1 MATNKLLSF
10 MKLIGMTFI
19 MTIITLPA
27 NAQFLRTSYFM
38 EGTHYR
44 QQLNPALT
52 PTKGFIN
59 LPVIGAVNATVGST
73 SLGYQDIID
82 IIDDGGDFY
91 TKPDFMNR
99 LKDNNTLNV
108 NFSTEILSAGWYKGK
123 NFWSFNIGLRTDIGA
138 NLTKSMFTF
147 LNQMETI
154 EDNWRNSNYDIS
166 GQQLN
171 INAYTEIGLGLSRQI
186 NSRLTVGARVKAL
199 LGIGNMELKLNRIA
213 MSANLPTDQ
222 QINEWSNDSYWSGS
236 LGEIETKAKDLKAK
250 FDNYHANLTV
260 GAELKSS
267 FKGLEL
273 KEEEGK
279 DYVTDFDFDSGNLG
293 IAGYGFGIDLGAS
306 YKILDNLT
314 VSASILDLGFI
325 SWSKSS
331 TKIASANPD
340 PINIK
345 GSTYADM
352 INITDPQNS
361 VKGALNQLQNDT
373 ENYMDL
379 VTQGDV
385 LNYDML
391 QLEVGEA
398 KESRKSRLAST
409 LVLGAE
415 YGFFNNKLAVGV
427 LSTTR
432 FVQPDALTELTLSA
446 NYRPKSW
453 FNVALSYS
461 AIQSAGKSFGLGLKL
476 GPIFLGTDYM
486 FLGKNSNSV
495 NGFIGV
501 SIPLNKR
508 KAAVKR
514 QLFYYSFSNSPIK
527 KLVSAFNNLT
537 FLILPHSS
545 ASDRT

>member
-1 MATNKLLSF
+1 MATNKLLWSS
-10 MKLIGMTFI
+10 KLIGVFFI
-19 MTIITLPA
+19 MLVCTLSA

-52 PTKGFIN
+52 PTKGYFN

-82 IIDDGGDFY
+82 IIDDGDDFY

-99 LKDNNTLNV
+99 LKDNNKLNV

-138 NLTKSMFTF
+138 NLTKNMFTF
-147 LNQMETI
+147 LNEMETV
-154 EDNWRNSNYDIS
+154 EENWRNSNYDIS

-199 LGIGNMELKLNRIA
+199 LGIGNMELKLNRVA
-213 MSANLPTDQ
+213 MSANLPSDQ
-222 QINEWSNDSYWSGS
+222 QINQWSSESYWNSMS
-236 LGEIETKAKDLKAK
+236 PSQAAQAAQELKDK
-250 FDNYHANLTV
+250 FNNYHANLTV

-273 KEEEGK
+273 QEEEGK
-279 DYVTDFDFDSGNLG
+279 DYVTDFDFDSGKLG

-314 VSASILDLGFI
+314 VSASVLDLGFI

-340 PINIK
+340 PIDIK
-345 GSTYADM
+345 GSTYANM
-352 INITDPQNS
+352 VDPNNPNT
-361 VKGALNQLQNDT
+361 VMNAVNQLQNDAQG
-373 ENYMDL
+373 YMDR
-379 VTQGDV
+379 VTNGDV
-385 LNYDML
+385 LDYGML
-391 QLEVGEA
+391 QLEVSDA
-398 KESRKSRLAST
+398 KESRKSRLASI

-432 FVQPDALTELTLSA
+432 FVQPDALTELTFSA

-476 GPIFLGTDYM
+476 GPLFVGTDYM

-495 NGFIGV
+495 NGFVGV
-501 SIPLNKR
+501 SIPLGGR
-508 KAAVKR
+508 KASKEG
-514 QLFYYSFSNSPIK
+514 
-527 KLVSAFNNLT
+527 
-537 FLILPHSS
+537 
-545 ASDRT
+545 

>member
-1 MATNKLLSF
+1 MATNKLLWSS
-10 MKLIGMTFI
+10 KLIGVFFI
-19 MTIITLPA
+19 MLVCTLSA

-52 PTKGFIN
+52 PTKGYFN

-82 IIDDGGDFY
+82 IIDDGDDFY

-99 LKDNNTLNV
+99 LKDNNKLNV

-138 NLTKSMFTF
+138 NLTKNMFTF
-147 LNQMETI
+147 LNEMETV
-154 EDNWRNSNYDIS
+154 EENWRNSNYDIS
-166 GQQLN
+166 GQRLN

-199 LGIGNMELKLNRIA
+199 LGIGNMELKLNRVA
-213 MSANLPTDQ
+213 MSANLPSDQ
-222 QINEWSNDSYWSGS
+222 QINQWSSESYWNSMTPS
-236 LGEIETKAKDLKAK
+236 QAAQAAQELKDK
-250 FDNYHANLTV
+250 FNNYHANLTV

-273 KEEEGK
+273 QEEEGK
-279 DYVTDFDFDSGNLG
+279 DYVTDFDFDSGKLG

-314 VSASILDLGFI
+314 VSASVLDLGFI

-340 PINIK
+340 PIDIK
-345 GSTYADM
+345 GSTYANM
-352 INITDPQNS
+352 VDPNNPNT
-361 VKGALNQLQNDT
+361 VMNAVNQLQNDAQG
-373 ENYMDL
+373 YMDR
-379 VTQGDV
+379 VTNGDV
-385 LNYDML
+385 LDYDML
-391 QLEVGEA
+391 QLEVSDA
-398 KESRKSRLAST
+398 KESRKSRLASI

-432 FVQPDALTELTLSA
+432 FVQPDALTELTFSA

-476 GPIFLGTDYM
+476 GPLFVGTDYM

-495 NGFIGV
+495 NGFVGV
-501 SIPLNKR
+501 SIPLGGR
-508 KAAVKR
+508 KASKEG
-514 QLFYYSFSNSPIK
+514 
-527 KLVSAFNNLT
+527 
-537 FLILPHSS
+537 
-545 ASDRT
+545 

>member
-1 MATNKLLSF
+1 MATNKLLWSS
-10 MKLIGMTFI
+10 KLIGVFFI
-19 MTIITLPA
+19 MLVCTLSA

-52 PTKGFIN
+52 PTKGYFN

-73 SLGYQDIID
+73 SLGYQAIID
-82 IIDDGGDFY
+82 IIDDGDDFY

-99 LKDNNTLNV
+99 LKDNNKLNV

-138 NLTKSMFTF
+138 NLTKNMFTF
-147 LNQMETI
+147 LNEMETV
-154 EDNWRNSNYDIS
+154 EENWRNSNYDIS

-199 LGIGNMELKLNRIA
+199 LGIGNMELKLNRVA
-213 MSANLPTDQ
+213 MSANLPSDQ
-222 QINEWSNDSYWSGS
+222 QINQWSSESYWNSMS
-236 LGEIETKAKDLKAK
+236 PSQAAQAAQELKDK
-250 FDNYHANLTV
+250 FNNYHANLTV

-273 KEEEGK
+273 QEEEGK
-279 DYVTDFDFDSGNLG
+279 DYVTDFDFDSGKLG

-314 VSASILDLGFI
+314 VSASVLDLGFI

-340 PINIK
+340 PIDIK
-345 GSTYADM
+345 GSTYANM
-352 INITDPQNS
+352 VDPNNPNT
-361 VKGALNQLQNDT
+361 VMNAVNQLQNDAQG
-373 ENYMDL
+373 YMDR
-379 VTQGDV
+379 VTNGDV
-385 LNYDML
+385 LDYDML
-391 QLEVGEA
+391 QLEVSDA

-432 FVQPDALTELTLSA
+432 FVQPDALTELTFSA

-476 GPIFLGTDYM
+476 GPLFVGTDYM

-495 NGFIGV
+495 NGFVGV
-501 SIPLNKR
+501 SIPLGGR
-508 KAAVKR
+508 KASKEG
-514 QLFYYSFSNSPIK
+514 
-527 KLVSAFNNLT
+527 
-537 FLILPHSS
+537 
-545 ASDRT
+545 

>member
-1 MATNKLLSF
+1 MATNKLLWSS
-10 MKLIGMTFI
+10 KLIGVFFI
-19 MTIITLPA
+19 MLVCTLSA

-52 PTKGFIN
+52 PTKGYFN

-82 IIDDGGDFY
+82 IIDDGDDFY

-99 LKDNNTLNV
+99 LKDNNKLNV

-138 NLTKSMFTF
+138 NLTKNMFTF
-147 LNQMETI
+147 LNEMETV
-154 EDNWRNSNYDIS
+154 EENWRNSNYDIS

-199 LGIGNMELKLNRIA
+199 LGIGNMELKLNRVA
-213 MSANLPTDQ
+213 MSANLPSDQ
-222 QINEWSNDSYWSGS
+222 QINQWSSESYWNSMTPS
-236 LGEIETKAKDLKAK
+236 QAAQAAQELKDK
-250 FDNYHANLTV
+250 FNNYHANLTV

-273 KEEEGK
+273 QEEEGK
-279 DYVTDFDFDSGNLG
+279 DYVTDFDFDSGKLG

-314 VSASILDLGFI
+314 VSASVLDLGFI

-340 PINIK
+340 PIDIK
-345 GSTYADM
+345 GSTYANM
-352 INITDPQNS
+352 VDPNNPNT
-361 VKGALNQLQNDT
+361 VMNAVNQLQNDAQG
-373 ENYMDL
+373 YMDR
-379 VTQGDV
+379 VTNGDV
-385 LNYDML
+385 LDYDML
-391 QLEVGEA
+391 QLEVSDA
-398 KESRKSRLAST
+398 KESRKSRLASI

-432 FVQPDALTELTLSA
+432 FVQPDALTELTFSA

-461 AIQSAGKSFGLGLKL
+461 AIQSS
-476 GPIFLGTDYM
+476 
-486 FLGKNSNSV
+486 
-495 NGFIGV
+495 
-501 SIPLNKR
+501 R
-508 KAAVKR
+508 
-514 QLFYYSFSNSPIK
+514 
-527 KLVSAFNNLT
+527 
-537 FLILPHSS
+537 
-545 ASDRT
+545 

>member
-1 MATNKLLSF
+1 MATNKLLWSS
-10 MKLIGMTFI
+10 KLIGVFLI
-19 MTIITLPA
+19 MLVCTLSA

-52 PTKGFIN
+52 PTKGYFN

-82 IIDDGGDFY
+82 IIDDGDDFY

-99 LKDNNTLNV
+99 LKDNNKLNV

-138 NLTKSMFTF
+138 NLTKNMFTF
-147 LNQMETI
+147 LNEMETV
-154 EDNWRNSNYDIS
+154 EENWRNSNYDIS

-199 LGIGNMELKLNRIA
+199 LGIGNMELKLNRVA
-213 MSANLPTDQ
+213 MSANLPSDQ
-222 QINEWSNDSYWSGS
+222 QINQWSSESYWNSMS
-236 LGEIETKAKDLKAK
+236 PSQAAQAAQELKDK
-250 FDNYHANLTV
+250 FNNYHANLTV

-273 KEEEGK
+273 QEEEGK
-279 DYVTDFDFDSGNLG
+279 DYVTDFDFDSGKLG

-314 VSASILDLGFI
+314 VSASVLDLGFI

-340 PINIK
+340 PIDIK
-345 GSTYADM
+345 GSTYANM
-352 INITDPQNS
+352 VDPNNPNT
-361 VKGALNQLQNDT
+361 VMNAVNQLQNDAQG
-373 ENYMDL
+373 YMDR
-379 VTQGDV
+379 VTNGDV
-385 LNYDML
+385 LDYDML
-391 QLEVGEA
+391 QLEVSDA

-432 FVQPDALTELTLSA
+432 FVQPDALTELTFSA

-476 GPIFLGTDYM
+476 GPLFVGTDYM

-495 NGFIGV
+495 NGFVGV
-501 SIPLNKR
+501 SIPLGGR
-508 KAAVKR
+508 KASKEG
-514 QLFYYSFSNSPIK
+514 
-527 KLVSAFNNLT
+527 
-537 FLILPHSS
+537 
-545 ASDRT
+545 

>member
-1 MATNKLLSF
+1 MATNKLLWSSKIIGVFF
-10 MKLIGMTFI
+10 MMLVC
-19 MTIITLPA
+19 TLSA

-52 PTKGFIN
+52 PTKGYFN

-82 IIDDGGDFY
+82 IIDDGDDFY

-99 LKDNNTLNV
+99 LKDNNKLNV

-138 NLTKSMFTF
+138 NLTKNMFTF
-147 LNQMETI
+147 LNEMETV
-154 EDNWRNSNYDIS
+154 EENWRNSNYDIS
-166 GQQLN
+166 GQRLN
-171 INAYTEIGLGLSRQI
+171 INAYTEVGLGLSRQI

-199 LGIGNMELKLNRIA
+199 LGIGNMELKLNKVA
-213 MSANLPTDQ
+213 MNANLPNDAEITK
-222 QINEWSNDSYWSGS
+222 WSSESYWSS
-236 LGEIETKAKDLKAK
+236 MTPSQAAQAAQELKDK
-250 FDNYHANLTV
+250 FNNYHANLTV

-279 DYVTDFDFDSGNLG
+279 DYVTDFDFDSGKLG

-314 VSASILDLGFI
+314 VSASVLDLGFI

-340 PINIK
+340 PIDIK
-345 GSTYADM
+345 GSTYANM
-352 INITDPQNS
+352 VNPNDPNT
-361 VKGALNQLQNDT
+361 VMNAVNQLQNDAQG
-373 ENYMDL
+373 YMDR
-379 VTQGDV
+379 VTNGDV
-385 LNYDML
+385 LDYDML
-391 QLEVGEA
+391 QLEVSDA

-476 GPIFLGTDYM
+476 GPVFVGTDYM
-486 FLGKNSNSV
+486 FLGKNSNTV
-495 NGFIGV
+495 NGFVGV
-501 SIPLNKR
+501 SIPLGGR
-508 KAAVKR
+508 KANKEG
-514 QLFYYSFSNSPIK
+514 
-527 KLVSAFNNLT
+527 
-537 FLILPHSS
+537 
-545 ASDRT
+545 

>member
-1 MATNKLLSF
+1 MATNKLLWSS
-10 MKLIGMTFI
+10 KLIGVFFI
-19 MTIITLPA
+19 MLVCTLSA

-52 PTKGFIN
+52 PTKGYFN

-82 IIDDGGDFY
+82 IIDDGDDFY

-99 LKDNNTLNV
+99 LKDNNKLNV

-138 NLTKSMFTF
+138 NLTKNMFTF
-147 LNQMETI
+147 LNEMETV
-154 EDNWRNSNYDIS
+154 EENWRNSNYDIS

-199 LGIGNMELKLNRIA
+199 LGIGNMELKLNRVA
-213 MSANLPTDQ
+213 MSANLPSDQ
-222 QINEWSNDSYWSGS
+222 QINQWSSESYWNSMTPS
-236 LGEIETKAKDLKAK
+236 QAAQAAQELKDK
-250 FDNYHANLTV
+250 FNNYHANLTV

-273 KEEEGK
+273 QEEEGK
-279 DYVTDFDFDSGNLG
+279 DYVTDFDFDSGKLG

-314 VSASILDLGFI
+314 VSASVLDLGFI

-340 PINIK
+340 PIDIK
-345 GSTYADM
+345 GSTYANM
-352 INITDPQNS
+352 VDPNNPNT
-361 VKGALNQLQNDT
+361 VMNAVNQLQNDAQG
-373 ENYMDL
+373 YMDR
-379 VTQGDV
+379 VTNGDV
-385 LNYDML
+385 LDYDML
-391 QLEVGEA
+391 QLEVSDA

-432 FVQPDALTELTLSA
+432 FGQPDALTELTFSA

-476 GPIFLGTDYM
+476 GPLFVGTDYM

-495 NGFIGV
+495 NGFVGV
-501 SIPLNKR
+501 SIPLGGR
-508 KAAVKR
+508 KASKEG
-514 QLFYYSFSNSPIK
+514 
-527 KLVSAFNNLT
+527 
-537 FLILPHSS
+537 
-545 ASDRT
+545 

>member
-1 MATNKLLSF
+1 MRTIIRIKKFKIMATNKLLWSS
-10 MKLIGMTFI
+10 KLIGVFFI
-19 MTIITLPA
+19 MLVCTFSA

-52 PTKGFIN
+52 PTKGYFN

-82 IIDDGGDFY
+82 IIDDGDDFY

-99 LKDNNTLNV
+99 LKDNNKLNV

-138 NLTKSMFTF
+138 NLTKNMFTF
-147 LNQMETI
+147 LNEMETV
-154 EDNWRNSNYDIS
+154 EENWRNSNYDIS

-199 LGIGNMELKLNRIA
+199 LGIGNMELKLNRVA
-213 MSANLPTDQ
+213 MSANLPSDQ
-222 QINEWSNDSYWSGS
+222 QINQWSSESYWNSMTPS
-236 LGEIETKAKDLKAK
+236 QAAQAAQELKDK
-250 FDNYHANLTV
+250 FNNYHANLTV

-273 KEEEGK
+273 QEEEGK
-279 DYVTDFDFDSGNLG
+279 DYVTDFDFDSGKLG

-314 VSASILDLGFI
+314 VSASVLDLGFI

-340 PINIK
+340 PIDIK
-345 GSTYADM
+345 GSTYANM
-352 INITDPQNS
+352 VDPNNPNT
-361 VKGALNQLQNDT
+361 VMNAVNQLQNDAQG
-373 ENYMDL
+373 YMDR
-379 VTQGDV
+379 VTNGDV
-385 LNYDML
+385 LDYDML
-391 QLEVGEA
+391 QLEVSDA
-398 KESRKSRLAST
+398 KESRKSRLASI

-432 FVQPDALTELTLSA
+432 FVQPDALTELTFSA

-476 GPIFLGTDYM
+476 GPLFVGTDYM

-495 NGFIGV
+495 NGFVGV
-501 SIPLNKR
+501 SIPLGGR
-508 KAAVKR
+508 KASKEG
-514 QLFYYSFSNSPIK
+514 
-527 KLVSAFNNLT
+527 
-537 FLILPHSS
+537 
-545 ASDRT
+545 

>member
-1 MATNKLLSF
+1 MATNKLLWSS
-10 MKLIGMTFI
+10 KLIGVFFI
-19 MTIITLPA
+19 MLVCTLSA

-52 PTKGFIN
+52 PTKGYFN

-82 IIDDGGDFY
+82 IIDDGDDFY

-99 LKDNNTLNV
+99 LKDNNKLNV

-138 NLTKSMFTF
+138 NLTKNMFTF
-147 LNQMETI
+147 LNEMETV
-154 EDNWRNSNYDIS
+154 EENWRNSNYDIS

-199 LGIGNMELKLNRIA
+199 LGIGNMELKLNRVA
-213 MSANLPTDQ
+213 MSANLPSDQ
-222 QINEWSNDSYWSGS
+222 QINQWSSESYWNSMTPS
-236 LGEIETKAKDLKAK
+236 QAAQAAQELKDK
-250 FDNYHANLTV
+250 FNNYHANLTV

-273 KEEEGK
+273 QEEEGK
-279 DYVTDFDFDSGNLG
+279 DYVTDFDFDSGKLG

-314 VSASILDLGFI
+314 VSASVLDLGFI

-340 PINIK
+340 PIDIK
-345 GSTYADM
+345 GSTYANM
-352 INITDPQNS
+352 VDPNNPNT
-361 VKGALNQLQNDT
+361 VMNAVNQLQNDAQG
-373 ENYMDL
+373 YMDR
-379 VTQGDV
+379 VTNGDV
-385 LNYDML
+385 LDYDML
-391 QLEVGEA
+391 QLEVGDA

-432 FVQPDALTELTLSA
+432 FVQPDAHRINILC
-446 NYRPKSW
+446 
-453 FNVALSYS
+453 
-461 AIQSAGKSFGLGLKL
+461 KL
-476 GPIFLGTDYM
+476 P
-486 FLGKNSNSV
+486 SE
-495 NGFIGV
+495 
-501 SIPLNKR
+501 
-508 KAAVKR
+508 
-514 QLFYYSFSNSPIK
+514 
-527 KLVSAFNNLT
+527 KLVQCST
-537 FLILPHSS
+537 
-545 ASDRT
+545 

>member
-1 MATNKLLSF
+1 MATNKLLWSS
-10 MKLIGMTFI
+10 KLIGVFFI
-19 MTIITLPA
+19 MLVCTLSA

-52 PTKGFIN
+52 PTKGYFN

-82 IIDDGGDFY
+82 IIDDGDDFY

-99 LKDNNTLNV
+99 LKDNNKLNV

-138 NLTKSMFTF
+138 NLTKNMFTF
-147 LNQMETI
+147 LNEMETV
-154 EDNWRNSNYDIS
+154 EENQRNSNYDIS

-199 LGIGNMELKLNRIA
+199 LGIGNMELKLNRVA
-213 MSANLPTDQ
+213 MSANLPSDQ
-222 QINEWSNDSYWSGS
+222 QINQWSSESYWNSMTPS
-236 LGEIETKAKDLKAK
+236 QAAQAAQELKDK
-250 FDNYHANLTV
+250 FNNYHANLTV

-273 KEEEGK
+273 QEEEGK
-279 DYVTDFDFDSGNLG
+279 DYVTDFDFDSGKLG

-314 VSASILDLGFI
+314 VSASVLDLGFI

-340 PINIK
+340 PIDIK
-345 GSTYADM
+345 GSTYANM
-352 INITDPQNS
+352 VDPNNPNT
-361 VKGALNQLQNDT
+361 VMNAVNQLQNDAQG
-373 ENYMDL
+373 YMDR
-379 VTQGDV
+379 VTNGDV
-385 LNYDML
+385 LDYDML
-391 QLEVGEA
+391 QLEVSDA

-432 FVQPDALTELTLSA
+432 FVQPDALTELTFSA

-476 GPIFLGTDYM
+476 GPLFVGTDYM

-495 NGFIGV
+495 NGFVGV
-501 SIPLNKR
+501 SIPLGGR
-508 KAAVKR
+508 KASKEG
-514 QLFYYSFSNSPIK
+514 
-527 KLVSAFNNLT
+527 
-537 FLILPHSS
+537 
-545 ASDRT
+545 

>member
-1 MATNKLLSF
+1 MATNKLLWSSKIIGVFF
-10 MKLIGMTFI
+10 MMLVC
-19 MTIITLPA
+19 TLSA

-52 PTKGFIN
+52 PTKGYFN

-82 IIDDGGDFY
+82 IIDDGDDFY

-99 LKDNNTLNV
+99 LKDNNKLNV

-138 NLTKSMFTF
+138 NLTKNMFTF
-147 LNQMETI
+147 LNEMETV
-154 EDNWRNSNYDIS
+154 EENWRNSNYDIS
-166 GQQLN
+166 GQRLN
-171 INAYTEIGLGLSRQI
+171 INAYTEVGLGLSRQI

-199 LGIGNMELKLNRIA
+199 LGIGNMELKLNKVA
-213 MSANLPTDQ
+213 MNANLPNDAEITK
-222 QINEWSNDSYWSGS
+222 WSSESYWSS
-236 LGEIETKAKDLKAK
+236 MTPSQAAQAAQELKDK
-250 FDNYHANLTV
+250 FNNYHANLTV

-279 DYVTDFDFDSGNLG
+279 DYVTDFDFDSGKLG

-314 VSASILDLGFI
+314 VSASVLDLGFI

-340 PINIK
+340 PIDIK
-345 GSTYADM
+345 GSTYANM
-352 INITDPQNS
+352 VDPNNPNT
-361 VKGALNQLQNDT
+361 VMNAVNQLQNDAQG
-373 ENYMDL
+373 YMDR
-379 VTQGDV
+379 VTNGDV
-385 LNYDML
+385 LDYDML
-391 QLEVGEA
+391 QLEVSDA
-398 KESRKSRLAST
+398 KESRKSRLASI

-432 FVQPDALTELTLSA
+432 FVQPDALTELTFSA

-476 GPIFLGTDYM
+476 GPLFVGTDYM

-495 NGFIGV
+495 NGFVGV
-501 SIPLNKR
+501 SIPLGGR
-508 KAAVKR
+508 KASKEG
-514 QLFYYSFSNSPIK
+514 
-527 KLVSAFNNLT
+527 
-537 FLILPHSS
+537 
-545 ASDRT
+545 

>member
-1 MATNKLLSF
+1 MATNKLLWSS
-10 MKLIGMTFI
+10 KLIGVFFI
-19 MTIITLPA
+19 MLVCTLSA

-52 PTKGFIN
+52 PTKGYFN

-82 IIDDGGDFY
+82 IIDDGDDFY

-99 LKDNNTLNV
+99 LKDNNKLNV

-138 NLTKSMFTF
+138 NLTKNMFTF
-147 LNQMETI
+147 LNEMETV
-154 EDNWRNSNYDIS
+154 EENWRNSNYDIS

-199 LGIGNMELKLNRIA
+199 LGIGNMELKLNRVA
-213 MSANLPTDQ
+213 MSANLPSDQ
-222 QINEWSNDSYWSGS
+222 QINQWSSESYWNSMTPS
-236 LGEIETKAKDLKAK
+236 QAAQAAQELKDK
-250 FDNYHANLTV
+250 FNNYHANLTV

-273 KEEEGK
+273 QEEEGK
-279 DYVTDFDFDSGNLG
+279 DYVTDFDFDSGKLG

-314 VSASILDLGFI
+314 VSASVLDLGFI

-340 PINIK
+340 PIDIK
-345 GSTYADM
+345 GSTYANM
-352 INITDPQNS
+352 VDPNNPNT
-361 VKGALNQLQNDT
+361 VMNAVNQLQNDAQG
-373 ENYMDL
+373 YMDR
-379 VTQGDV
+379 VTNGDV
-385 LNYDML
+385 LDYDML
-391 QLEVGEA
+391 QLEVGDA

-432 FVQPDALTELTLSA
+432 FVQPDALTELTFSA

-461 AIQSAGKSFGLGLKL
+461 AIQSAGKSFGLGPKL
-476 GPIFLGTDYM
+476 GPLFVGTDYM

-495 NGFIGV
+495 NGFVGV
-501 SIPLNKR
+501 SIPLGGR
-508 KAAVKR
+508 KASKEG
-514 QLFYYSFSNSPIK
+514 
-527 KLVSAFNNLT
+527 
-537 FLILPHSS
+537 
-545 ASDRT
+545 

>member
-1 MATNKLLSF
+1 MATNKLLWSSKIIGVFF
-10 MKLIGMTFI
+10 MMLVC
-19 MTIITLPA
+19 TLSA

-52 PTKGFIN
+52 PTKGYFN

-82 IIDDGGDFY
+82 IIDDGDDFY

-99 LKDNNTLNV
+99 LKDNNKLNV

-138 NLTKSMFTF
+138 NLTKNMFTF
-147 LNQMETI
+147 LNEMETV
-154 EDNWRNSNYDIS
+154 EENWRNSNYDIS
-166 GQQLN
+166 GQRLN
-171 INAYTEIGLGLSRQI
+171 INAYTEVGLGLSRQI

-199 LGIGNMELKLNRIA
+199 LGIGNMELKLNKVA
-213 MSANLPTDQ
+213 MNANLPNDAEITK
-222 QINEWSNDSYWSGS
+222 WSSESYWSS
-236 LGEIETKAKDLKAK
+236 MTPSQAAQAAQELKDK
-250 FDNYHANLTV
+250 FNNYHANLTV

-279 DYVTDFDFDSGNLG
+279 DYVTDFDFDSGKLG

-314 VSASILDLGFI
+314 VSASVLDLGFI

-340 PINIK
+340 PIDIK
-345 GSTYADM
+345 GSTYANM
-352 INITDPQNS
+352 VNPNDPNT
-361 VKGALNQLQNDT
+361 VMNAVNQLQNDAQG
-373 ENYMDL
+373 YMDR
-379 VTQGDV
+379 VTNGDV
-385 LNYDML
+385 LDYDML
-391 QLEVGEA
+391 QLEVGDA

-432 FVQPDALTELTLSA
+432 FVQPDALTELTFSA

-476 GPIFLGTDYM
+476 GPVFVGTDYM

-495 NGFIGV
+495 NGFVGV
-501 SIPLNKR
+501 SIPLGGR
-508 KAAVKR
+508 KANKEG
-514 QLFYYSFSNSPIK
+514 
-527 KLVSAFNNLT
+527 
-537 FLILPHSS
+537 
-545 ASDRT
+545 

>member
-1 MATNKLLSF
+1 MATNKLLWSS
-10 MKLIGMTFI
+10 KLIGVFFI
-19 MTIITLPA
+19 MLVCTLSA

-52 PTKGFIN
+52 PTKGYFN

-82 IIDDGGDFY
+82 IIDDGDDFY

-99 LKDNNTLNV
+99 LKDNNKLNV

-138 NLTKSMFTF
+138 NLTKNMFTF
-147 LNQMETI
+147 LNEMETV
-154 EDNWRNSNYDIS
+154 EENWRNSNYDIS

-199 LGIGNMELKLNRIA
+199 LGIGNMELKLNRVA
-213 MSANLPTDQ
+213 MSANLPSDQ
-222 QINEWSNDSYWSGS
+222 QINQWSSESYWNSMTPS
-236 LGEIETKAKDLKAK
+236 QAAQAAQELKDK
-250 FDNYHANLTV
+250 FNNYHANLTV

-273 KEEEGK
+273 QEEEGK
-279 DYVTDFDFDSGNLG
+279 DYVTDFDFDSGKLG

-314 VSASILDLGFI
+314 VSASVLDLGFI

-340 PINIK
+340 PIDIK
-345 GSTYADM
+345 GSTYANM
-352 INITDPQNS
+352 VDPNNPNT
-361 VKGALNQLQNDT
+361 VMNAVNQLQNDAQG
-373 ENYMDL
+373 YMDR
-379 VTQGDV
+379 VTNGDV
-385 LNYDML
+385 LDYDML
-391 QLEVGEA
+391 QLEVSDA

-432 FVQPDALTELTLSA
+432 FVQPDALTELTFSA

-476 GPIFLGTDYM
+476 GPLFVGTDY
-486 FLGKNSNSV
+486 
-495 NGFIGV
+495 
-501 SIPLNKR
+501 
-508 KAAVKR
+508 
-514 QLFYYSFSNSPIK
+514 
-527 KLVSAFNNLT
+527 T
-537 FLILPHSS
+537 
-545 ASDRT
+545 

>member
-1 MATNKLLSF
+1 MATNKLLWSSKIIGVFF
-10 MKLIGMTFI
+10 MMLVC
-19 MTIITLPA
+19 TLSA

-52 PTKGFIN
+52 PTKGYFN

-82 IIDDGGDFY
+82 IIDDGDDFY

-99 LKDNNTLNV
+99 LKDNNKLNV

-138 NLTKSMFTF
+138 NLTKNMFTF
-147 LNQMETI
+147 LNEMETV
-154 EDNWRNSNYDIS
+154 EENWRNSNYDIS

-199 LGIGNMELKLNRIA
+199 LGIGNMELKLNRVA
-213 MSANLPTDQ
+213 MSANLPSDQ
-222 QINEWSNDSYWSGS
+222 QINQWSSESYWNSMS
-236 LGEIETKAKDLKAK
+236 PSQAAQAAQELKDK
-250 FDNYHANLTV
+250 FNNYHANLTV

-273 KEEEGK
+273 QEEEGK
-279 DYVTDFDFDSGNLG
+279 DYVTDFDFDSGKLG

-314 VSASILDLGFI
+314 VSASVLDLGFI

-340 PINIK
+340 PIDIK
-345 GSTYADM
+345 GSTYANM
-352 INITDPQNS
+352 VNPNDPNT
-361 VKGALNQLQNDT
+361 VMNAVNQLQNDAQG
-373 ENYMDL
+373 YMDR
-379 VTQGDV
+379 VTNGDV
-385 LNYDML
+385 LDYDML
-391 QLEVGEA
+391 QLEVGDA

-432 FVQPDALTELTLSA
+432 FVQPDALTELTFSA

-476 GPIFLGTDYM
+476 GPVFVGTDYM

-495 NGFIGV
+495 NGFVGV
-501 SIPLNKR
+501 SIPLGGR
-508 KAAVKR
+508 KANKEG
-514 QLFYYSFSNSPIK
+514 
-527 KLVSAFNNLT
+527 
-537 FLILPHSS
+537 
-545 ASDRT
+545 

>member
-1 MATNKLLSF
+1 MATNKLLWSS
-10 MKLIGMTFI
+10 KLIGVFFI
-19 MTIITLPA
+19 MLVCTLSA

-52 PTKGFIN
+52 PTKGYFN

-82 IIDDGGDFY
+82 IIDDGDDFY

-99 LKDNNTLNV
+99 LKDNNKLNV

-138 NLTKSMFTF
+138 NLTKNMFTF
-147 LNQMETI
+147 LNEMETV
-154 EDNWRNSNYDIS
+154 EENWRNSNYDIS

-199 LGIGNMELKLNRIA
+199 LGIGNMELKLNRVA
-213 MSANLPTDQ
+213 MSANLPSDQ
-222 QINEWSNDSYWSGS
+222 QIYQWSSESYWNSMTPS
-236 LGEIETKAKDLKAK
+236 QAAQAAQELKDK
-250 FDNYHANLTV
+250 FNNYHANLTV

-273 KEEEGK
+273 QEEEGK
-279 DYVTDFDFDSGNLG
+279 DYVTDFDFDSGKLG

-314 VSASILDLGFI
+314 VSASVLDLGFI

-340 PINIK
+340 PIDIK
-345 GSTYADM
+345 GSTYANM
-352 INITDPQNS
+352 VDPNNPNT
-361 VKGALNQLQNDT
+361 VMNAVNQLQNDAQG
-373 ENYMDL
+373 YMDR
-379 VTQGDV
+379 VTNGDV
-385 LNYDML
+385 LDYDML
-391 QLEVGEA
+391 QLEVSDA

-432 FVQPDALTELTLSA
+432 FVQPDALTELTFSA

-476 GPIFLGTDYM
+476 GPLFVGTDYM

-495 NGFIGV
+495 NGFVGV
-501 SIPLNKR
+501 SIPLGGR
-508 KAAVKR
+508 KASKEG
-514 QLFYYSFSNSPIK
+514 
-527 KLVSAFNNLT
+527 
-537 FLILPHSS
+537 
-545 ASDRT
+545 

>member
-1 MATNKLLSF
+1 MATNKLLWSS
-10 MKLIGMTFI
+10 KLIGVFFI
-19 MTIITLPA
+19 MLVCTLSA

-52 PTKGFIN
+52 PTKGYFN

-82 IIDDGGDFY
+82 IIDDGDDFY

-99 LKDNNTLNV
+99 LKDNNKLNV

-138 NLTKSMFTF
+138 NLTKNMFTF
-147 LNQMETI
+147 LNEMETV
-154 EDNWRNSNYDIS
+154 EENWRNSNYDIS

-199 LGIGNMELKLNRIA
+199 LGIGNMELKLNRVA
-213 MSANLPTDQ
+213 MSANLPSDQ
-222 QINEWSNDSYWSGS
+222 QINQWSSESYWNSMTPS
-236 LGEIETKAKDLKAK
+236 QAAQAAQELKDK
-250 FDNYHANLTV
+250 FNNYHANLTV

-273 KEEEGK
+273 QEEEGK
-279 DYVTDFDFDSGNLG
+279 DYVTDFDFDSGKLG

-314 VSASILDLGFI
+314 VSASVLDLGFI

-340 PINIK
+340 PIDIK
-345 GSTYADM
+345 GSTYANMVDPNNPNTV
-352 INITDPQNS
+352 INA
-361 VKGALNQLQNDT
+361 VNQLQNDAQG
-373 ENYMDL
+373 YMDR
-379 VTQGDV
+379 VTNGDV
-385 LNYDML
+385 LDYDML
-391 QLEVGEA
+391 QLEVSDA

-432 FVQPDALTELTLSA
+432 FVQPDALTELTFSA

-476 GPIFLGTDYM
+476 GPLFVGTDYM

-495 NGFIGV
+495 NGFVGV
-501 SIPLNKR
+501 SIPLGGR
-508 KAAVKR
+508 KASKEG
-514 QLFYYSFSNSPIK
+514 
-527 KLVSAFNNLT
+527 
-537 FLILPHSS
+537 
-545 ASDRT
+545 

>member
-1 MATNKLLSF
+1 MATNKLLWSS
-10 MKLIGMTFI
+10 KLIGVFFI
-19 MTIITLPA
+19 MLVCTLSA

-52 PTKGFIN
+52 PTKGYFN

-82 IIDDGGDFY
+82 IIDDGDDFY

-99 LKDNNTLNV
+99 LKDNNKLNV

-138 NLTKSMFTF
+138 NLTKNMFTF
-147 LNQMETI
+147 LNEMETV
-154 EDNWRNSNYDIS
+154 EENWRNSNYDIS

-199 LGIGNMELKLNRIA
+199 LGIGNMELKLNRVA
-213 MSANLPTDQ
+213 MSANLPSDQ
-222 QINEWSNDSYWSGS
+222 QINQWSSESYWNSMTPS
-236 LGEIETKAKDLKAK
+236 QAAQAAQELKDK
-250 FDNYHANLTV
+250 FNNYHANLTV

-273 KEEEGK
+273 QEEEVK
-279 DYVTDFDFDSGNLG
+279 IVTDFDFDSGKLG

-314 VSASILDLGFI
+314 VSASVLDLGFI

-340 PINIK
+340 PIDIK
-345 GSTYADM
+345 GSTYANM
-352 INITDPQNS
+352 VDPNNPNT
-361 VKGALNQLQNDT
+361 VMNAVNQLQNDAQG
-373 ENYMDL
+373 YMDR
-379 VTQGDV
+379 VTNGDV
-385 LNYDML
+385 LDYDML
-391 QLEVGEA
+391 QLEVSDA
-398 KESRKSRLAST
+398 KESRKSRLASI

-432 FVQPDALTELTLSA
+432 FVQPDALTELTFSA

-476 GPIFLGTDYM
+476 GPLFVGTDYM

-495 NGFIGV
+495 NGFVGV
-501 SIPLNKR
+501 SIPLGGR
-508 KAAVKR
+508 KASKEG
-514 QLFYYSFSNSPIK
+514 
-527 KLVSAFNNLT
+527 
-537 FLILPHSS
+537 
-545 ASDRT
+545 

>member
-1 MATNKLLSF
+1 MATNKLLWSS
-10 MKLIGMTFI
+10 KLIGVFFI
-19 MTIITLPA
+19 MLVCTLSA

-52 PTKGFIN
+52 PTKGYFN

-82 IIDDGGDFY
+82 IIDDGDDFY
-91 TKPDFMNR
+91 TIPDFMNR
-99 LKDNNTLNV
+99 LKDNNKLNV

-138 NLTKSMFTF
+138 NLTKNMFTF
-147 LNQMETI
+147 LNEMETV
-154 EDNWRNSNYDIS
+154 EENWRNSNYDIS

-199 LGIGNMELKLNRIA
+199 LGIGNMELKLNRVA
-213 MSANLPTDQ
+213 MSANLPSDQ
-222 QINEWSNDSYWSGS
+222 QINQWSSESYWNSMTPS
-236 LGEIETKAKDLKAK
+236 QAAQAAQELKDK
-250 FDNYHANLTV
+250 FNNYHANLTV

-273 KEEEGK
+273 QEEEGK
-279 DYVTDFDFDSGNLG
+279 DYVTDFDFDSGKLG

-314 VSASILDLGFI
+314 VSASVLDLGFI

-340 PINIK
+340 PIDIK
-345 GSTYADM
+345 GSTYANM
-352 INITDPQNS
+352 VDPNNPNT
-361 VKGALNQLQNDT
+361 VMNAVNQLQNDAQG
-373 ENYMDL
+373 YMDR
-379 VTQGDV
+379 VTNGDV
-385 LNYDML
+385 LDYDML
-391 QLEVGEA
+391 QLEVSDA

-432 FVQPDALTELTLSA
+432 FVQPDALTELTFSA

-476 GPIFLGTDYM
+476 GPLFVGTDYM

-495 NGFIGV
+495 NGFVGV
-501 SIPLNKR
+501 SIPLGGR
-508 KAAVKR
+508 KASKEG
-514 QLFYYSFSNSPIK
+514 
-527 KLVSAFNNLT
+527 
-537 FLILPHSS
+537 
-545 ASDRT
+545 

>member
-1 MATNKLLSF
+1 MATNKLLWSS
-10 MKLIGMTFI
+10 KLIGVFFI
-19 MTIITLPA
+19 MLVCTLSA

-52 PTKGFIN
+52 PTKGYFN

-82 IIDDGGDFY
+82 IIDDGDDFY

-99 LKDNNTLNV
+99 LKDNNKLNV

-138 NLTKSMFTF
+138 NLTKNMFTF
-147 LNQMETI
+147 LNEMETV
-154 EDNWRNSNYDIS
+154 EENWRNSNYDIS

-199 LGIGNMELKLNRIA
+199 LGIGNMELKLNRVA
-213 MSANLPTDQ
+213 MSANLPSDQ
-222 QINEWSNDSYWSGS
+222 QINQWSSESYWNSMTPS
-236 LGEIETKAKDLKAK
+236 QAAQAAQELKDK
-250 FDNYHANLTV
+250 FNNYHANLTV

-273 KEEEGK
+273 QEEEGK
-279 DYVTDFDFDSGNLG
+279 DYVTDFDFDSGKLG

-314 VSASILDLGFI
+314 VSASVLDLGFI

-340 PINIK
+340 PIDIK
-345 GSTYADM
+345 GSTYANM
-352 INITDPQNS
+352 VDPNNPNT
-361 VKGALNQLQNDT
+361 VMNAVNQLQNDAQG
-373 ENYMDL
+373 YMDR
-379 VTQGDV
+379 VTNGDV
-385 LNYDML
+385 LDYDML
-391 QLEVGEA
+391 QLEVSDA

-432 FVQPDALTELTLSA
+432 FVQPDALTELTFSA

-476 GPIFLGTDYM
+476 GPLFVGTDYM
-486 FLGKNSNSV
+486 FLGKNTNSV
-495 NGFIGV
+495 SGFVGISV
-501 SIPLNKR
+501 PLGGKKSNKEG
-508 KAAVKR
+508 
-514 QLFYYSFSNSPIK
+514 
-527 KLVSAFNNLT
+527 
-537 FLILPHSS
+537 
-545 ASDRT
+545 

>member
-1 MATNKLLSF
+1 MATNKLLWSS
-10 MKLIGMTFI
+10 KLIGVFFI
-19 MTIITLPA
+19 MLVCTLSA

-52 PTKGFIN
+52 PTKGYFN

-82 IIDDGGDFY
+82 IIDDGDDFY

-99 LKDNNTLNV
+99 LKDNNKLNV

-138 NLTKSMFTF
+138 NLTKNMFTF
-147 LNQMETI
+147 LNEMETV
-154 EDNWRNSNYDIS
+154 EENWRNSNYDIS

-199 LGIGNMELKLNRIA
+199 LGIGNMELKLNRVA
-213 MSANLPTDQ
+213 MSANLPSDQ
-222 QINEWSNDSYWSGS
+222 QINQWSSESYWNSMTPS
-236 LGEIETKAKDLKAK
+236 QAAQAAQELKDK
-250 FDNYHANLTV
+250 FNNYHANLTV

-273 KEEEGK
+273 QEEEGK
-279 DYVTDFDFDSGNLG
+279 DYVTDFDFDSGKLG

-314 VSASILDLGFI
+314 VSASVLDLGFI

-340 PINIK
+340 PIDIK
-345 GSTYADM
+345 GSTYANM
-352 INITDPQNS
+352 VDPNNPNT
-361 VKGALNQLQNDT
+361 VMNAVNQLQNDAQG
-373 ENYMDL
+373 YMDR
-379 VTQGDV
+379 VTNGDV
-385 LNYDML
+385 LDYDML
-391 QLEVGEA
+391 QLEVSDA

-476 GPIFLGTDYM
+476 GPVFVGTDYM
-486 FLGKNSNSV
+486 FLGKNSNTV
-495 NGFIGV
+495 NGFVGV
-501 SIPLNKR
+501 SIPLGGR
-508 KAAVKR
+508 KANKEG
-514 QLFYYSFSNSPIK
+514 
-527 KLVSAFNNLT
+527 
-537 FLILPHSS
+537 
-545 ASDRT
+545 

>member
-1 MATNKLLSF
+1 M
-10 MKLIGMTFI
+10 
-19 MTIITLPA
+19 
-27 NAQFLRTSYFM
+27 
-38 EGTHYR
+38 
-44 QQLNPALT
+44 
-52 PTKGFIN
+52 
-59 LPVIGAVNATVGST
+59 IGAVNATVGST

-82 IIDDGGDFY
+82 IIDDGDDFY

-99 LKDNNTLNV
+99 LKDNNKLNV

-138 NLTKSMFTF
+138 NLTKNMFTF
-147 LNQMETI
+147 LNEMETV
-154 EDNWRNSNYDIS
+154 EENWRNSNYDIS

-199 LGIGNMELKLNRIA
+199 LGIGNMELKLNRVA
-213 MSANLPTDQ
+213 MSANLPSDQ
-222 QINEWSNDSYWSGS
+222 QINQWSSESYWNSMTPS
-236 LGEIETKAKDLKAK
+236 QAAQAAQELKDK
-250 FDNYHANLTV
+250 FNNYHANLTV

-273 KEEEGK
+273 QEEEGK
-279 DYVTDFDFDSGNLG
+279 DYVTDFDFDSGKLG

-314 VSASILDLGFI
+314 VSASVLDLGFI

-340 PINIK
+340 PIDIK
-345 GSTYADM
+345 GSTYANM
-352 INITDPQNS
+352 VDPNNPNT
-361 VKGALNQLQNDT
+361 VMNAVNQLQNDAQG
-373 ENYMDL
+373 YMDR
-379 VTQGDV
+379 VTNGDV
-385 LNYDML
+385 LDYDML
-391 QLEVGEA
+391 QLEVSDA

-432 FVQPDALTELTLSA
+432 FVQPDALTELTFSA

-476 GPIFLGTDYM
+476 GPLFVGTDYM

-495 NGFIGV
+495 NGFVGV
-501 SIPLNKR
+501 SIPLGGR
-508 KAAVKR
+508 KASKEG
-514 QLFYYSFSNSPIK
+514 
-527 KLVSAFNNLT
+527 
-537 FLILPHSS
+537 
-545 ASDRT
+545 

>member
-1 MATNKLLSF
+1 MFAENQKKFKIMATNKLLWSS
-10 MKLIGMTFI
+10 KLIGVFFI
-19 MTIITLPA
+19 MLVCTLSA

-52 PTKGFIN
+52 PTKGYFN

-82 IIDDGGDFY
+82 IIDDGDDFY

-99 LKDNNTLNV
+99 LKDNNKLNV

-138 NLTKSMFTF
+138 NLTKNMFTF
-147 LNQMETI
+147 LNEMETV
-154 EDNWRNSNYDIS
+154 EENWRNSNYDIS

-199 LGIGNMELKLNRIA
+199 LGIGNMELKLNRVA
-213 MSANLPTDQ
+213 MSANLPSDQ
-222 QINEWSNDSYWSGS
+222 QINQWSSESYWNSMTPS
-236 LGEIETKAKDLKAK
+236 QAAQAAQELKDK
-250 FDNYHANLTV
+250 FNNYHANLTV

-273 KEEEGK
+273 QEEEGK
-279 DYVTDFDFDSGNLG
+279 DYVTDFDFDSGKLG

-314 VSASILDLGFI
+314 VSASVLDLGFI

-340 PINIK
+340 PIDIK
-345 GSTYADM
+345 GSTYANM
-352 INITDPQNS
+352 VDPNNPNT
-361 VKGALNQLQNDT
+361 VMNAVNQLQNDAQG
-373 ENYMDL
+373 YMDR
-379 VTQGDV
+379 VTNGDV
-385 LNYDML
+385 LDYDML
-391 QLEVGEA
+391 QLEVSDA

-432 FVQPDALTELTLSA
+432 FVQPDALTELTFSA

-476 GPIFLGTDYM
+476 GPLFVGTDYM

-495 NGFIGV
+495 NGFVGV
-501 SIPLNKR
+501 SIPLGGR
-508 KAAVKR
+508 KASKEG
-514 QLFYYSFSNSPIK
+514 
-527 KLVSAFNNLT
+527 
-537 FLILPHSS
+537 
-545 ASDRT
+545 

>member
-1 MATNKLLSF
+1 MATNKLLWSSKIIGVFF
-10 MKLIGMTFI
+10 MMLVC
-19 MTIITLPA
+19 TLSA

-52 PTKGFIN
+52 PTKGYFN

-82 IIDDGGDFY
+82 IIDDGDDFY

-99 LKDNNTLNV
+99 LKDNNKLNV

-138 NLTKSMFTF
+138 NLTKNMFNF

-171 INAYTEIGLGLSRQI
+171 VNAYTEIGLGLSRQI

-222 QINEWSNDSYWSGS
+222 QINEWSSDSYWSGTPA
-236 LGEIETKAKDLKAK
+236 EIAAKAQELKAK
-250 FDNYHANLTV
+250 FDNYHANLNV

-279 DYVTDFDFDSGNLG
+279 DYVTDFDFDSGKLG

-340 PINIK
+340 PIDLK
-345 GSTYADM
+345 GSTYAGM
-352 INITDPQNS
+352 IDPANPQSS
-361 VKGALNQLQNDT
+361 VTGALNQLQSDA

-391 QLEVGEA
+391 QLEVGDA

-432 FVQPDALTELTLSA
+432 FVQPDALTELTFSA

-476 GPIFLGTDYM
+476 GPLFVGTDYM
-486 FLGKNSNSV
+486 FLGKNTNSV
-495 NGFIGV
+495 SGFVGISV
-501 SIPLNKR
+501 PLGGKKSNKEG
-508 KAAVKR
+508 
-514 QLFYYSFSNSPIK
+514 
-527 KLVSAFNNLT
+527 
-537 FLILPHSS
+537 
-545 ASDRT
+545 

>member
-1 MATNKLLSF
+1 MATNKLLWSS
-10 MKLIGMTFI
+10 KLIGVFFI
-19 MTIITLPA
+19 MLVCTLSA

-52 PTKGFIN
+52 PTKGYFN

-82 IIDDGGDFY
+82 IIDDGDDFY

-99 LKDNNTLNV
+99 LKDNNKLNV

-138 NLTKSMFTF
+138 NLTKNMFTF
-147 LNQMETI
+147 LNEMETV
-154 EDNWRNSNYDIS
+154 EENWRNSNYDIS

-199 LGIGNMELKLNRIA
+199 LGIGNMELKLNRVA
-213 MSANLPTDQ
+213 MSANLPSDQ
-222 QINEWSNDSYWSGS
+222 QINQWSSESYWNSMTPS
-236 LGEIETKAKDLKAK
+236 QAAQAAQELKDK
-250 FDNYHANLTV
+250 FNNYHANLTV

-273 KEEEGK
+273 QEEEGK
-279 DYVTDFDFDSGNLG
+279 DYVTDFDFDSGKLG

-314 VSASILDLGFI
+314 VSASVLDLGFI

-340 PINIK
+340 PIDIK
-345 GSTYADM
+345 GSTYANM
-352 INITDPQNS
+352 VDPNNPNT
-361 VKGALNQLQNDT
+361 VMNAVNQLQNDAQG
-373 ENYMDL
+373 YMDR
-379 VTQGDV
+379 VTNGDV
-385 LNYDML
+385 LDYVML
-391 QLEVGEA
+391 QLEVSDA
-398 KESRKSRLAST
+398 KESRKSRLASI

-432 FVQPDALTELTLSA
+432 FVQPDALTELTFSA

-476 GPIFLGTDYM
+476 GPLFVGTDYM

-495 NGFIGV
+495 NGFVGV
-501 SIPLNKR
+501 SIPLGGR
-508 KAAVKR
+508 KASKEG
-514 QLFYYSFSNSPIK
+514 
-527 KLVSAFNNLT
+527 
-537 FLILPHSS
+537 
-545 ASDRT
+545 

>member
-1 MATNKLLSF
+1 MATNKLLSSV
-10 MKLIGMTFI
+10 KLLGVSFI
-19 MTIITLPA
+19 MLMGVIPA

-52 PTKGFIN
+52 PTKGYFN

-82 IIDDGGDFY
+82 IIDDGDDFY

-147 LNQMETI
+147 LNEMETI
-154 EDNWRNSNYDIS
+154 EENWRNSSYDIS

-171 INAYTEIGLGLSRQI
+171 INAYAEVGLGLSRQI
-186 NSRLTVGARVKAL
+186 NKRLTVGGRVKVL
-199 LGIGNMELKLNRIA
+199 LGVGNMELKLNNIA
-213 MSANLPTDQ
+213 MSANLPTDAE
-222 QINEWSNDSYWSGS
+222 IADWSNSDYWAG
-236 LGEIETKAKDLKAK
+236 LGDGAAAKIEELKTKFND
-250 FDNYHANLTV
+250 YHANLAV

-267 FKGLEL
+267 FKGLDL

-279 DYVTDFDFDSGNLG
+279 DYVTDFDFNGDDLG

-340 PINIK
+340 PINIEGK
-345 GSTYADM
+345 SYAGM
-352 INITDPQNS
+352 INSGDPAS
-361 VKGALNQLQNDT
+361 VVNALNQFQSDT
-373 ENYMDL
+373 EGYMDR
-379 VTQGDV
+379 VTNGDV
-385 LNYDML
+385 LDYDML
-391 QLEVGEA
+391 QLKVGDA

-432 FVQPDALTELTLSA
+432 FVQPDALTELTFSA

-476 GPIFLGTDYM
+476 GPLFLGTDYM

-495 NGFIGV
+495 NGFVGV
-501 SIPLNKR
+501 SIPLGGR
-508 KAAVKR
+508 KANK
-514 QLFYYSFSNSPIK
+514 QG
-527 KLVSAFNNLT
+527 
-537 FLILPHSS
+537 
-545 ASDRT
+545 

>member
-1 MATNKLLSF
+1 MRTIIRIKKFKIMATNKLLWSS
-10 MKLIGMTFI
+10 KLIGVFFI
-19 MTIITLPA
+19 MLVCTLSA

-52 PTKGFIN
+52 PTKGYFN

-82 IIDDGGDFY
+82 IIDDGDDFY

-99 LKDNNTLNV
+99 LKDNNKLNV

-138 NLTKSMFTF
+138 NLTKNMFTF
-147 LNQMETI
+147 LNEMETV
-154 EDNWRNSNYDIS
+154 EENWRNSNYDIS

-186 NSRLTVGARVKAL
+186 NSRLTIGARVKAL
-199 LGIGNMELKLNRIA
+199 LGIGNMELKLNRVA
-213 MSANLPTDQ
+213 MSANLPSDQ
-222 QINEWSNDSYWSGS
+222 QINQWSSESYWNSMS
-236 LGEIETKAKDLKAK
+236 PSQAAQAAQELKDK
-250 FDNYHANLTV
+250 FNNYHANLTV

-273 KEEEGK
+273 QEEEGK
-279 DYVTDFDFDSGNLG
+279 DYVTDFDFDSGKLG

-314 VSASILDLGFI
+314 VSASVLDLGFI

-340 PINIK
+340 PIDIK
-345 GSTYADM
+345 GSTYANM
-352 INITDPQNS
+352 VDPNNPNT
-361 VKGALNQLQNDT
+361 VMNAVNQLQNDAQG
-373 ENYMDL
+373 YMDR
-379 VTQGDV
+379 VTNGDV
-385 LNYDML
+385 LDYDML
-391 QLEVGEA
+391 QLEVSDA

-432 FVQPDALTELTLSA
+432 FVQPDALTELTFSA

-476 GPIFLGTDYM
+476 GPLFVGTDYM

-495 NGFIGV
+495 NGFVGV
-501 SIPLNKR
+501 SIPLGGR
-508 KAAVKR
+508 KASKEG
-514 QLFYYSFSNSPIK
+514 
-527 KLVSAFNNLT
+527 
-537 FLILPHSS
+537 
-545 ASDRT
+545 

>member
-1 MATNKLLSF
+1 MATNKLLWSS
-10 MKLIGMTFI
+10 KLIGVFFI
-19 MTIITLPA
+19 MLVCTLSA

-52 PTKGFIN
+52 PTKGYFN

-82 IIDDGGDFY
+82 IIDDGDDFY

-99 LKDNNTLNV
+99 LKDNNKLNV
-108 NFSTEILSAGWYKGK
+108 NFSTEILSAVWYKGK
-123 NFWSFNIGLRTDIGA
+123 NFGSFNIGLRTDIGA
-138 NLTKSMFTF
+138 NLTKNMFTF
-147 LNQMETI
+147 LNEMETV
-154 EDNWRNSNYDIS
+154 EENWRNSNYDIS

-199 LGIGNMELKLNRIA
+199 LGIGNMELKLNRVA
-213 MSANLPTDQ
+213 MSANLPSDQ
-222 QINEWSNDSYWSGS
+222 QINQWSSESYWNSMTPS
-236 LGEIETKAKDLKAK
+236 QAAQAAQELKDK
-250 FDNYHANLTV
+250 FNNYHANLTV

-273 KEEEGK
+273 QEEEGK
-279 DYVTDFDFDSGNLG
+279 DYVTDFDFDSGKLG

-314 VSASILDLGFI
+314 VSASVLDLGFI

-340 PINIK
+340 PIDIK
-345 GSTYADM
+345 GSTYANM
-352 INITDPQNS
+352 VDPNNPNT
-361 VKGALNQLQNDT
+361 VMNAVNQLQNDAQG
-373 ENYMDL
+373 YMDR
-379 VTQGDV
+379 VTNGDV
-385 LNYDML
+385 LDYDML
-391 QLEVGEA
+391 QLEVSDA

-432 FVQPDALTELTLSA
+432 FVQPDALTELTFSA

-476 GPIFLGTDYM
+476 GPLFVGTDYM

-495 NGFIGV
+495 NGFVGV
-501 SIPLNKR
+501 SIPLGGR
-508 KAAVKR
+508 KASKEG
-514 QLFYYSFSNSPIK
+514 
-527 KLVSAFNNLT
+527 
-537 FLILPHSS
+537 
-545 ASDRT
+545 

>member
-1 MATNKLLSF
+1 MATNKLLWSS
-10 MKLIGMTFI
+10 KLIGVFFI
-19 MTIITLPA
+19 MLVCTLSA

-52 PTKGFIN
+52 PTKGYFN

-82 IIDDGGDFY
+82 IIDDGDDFY

-99 LKDNNTLNV
+99 LKDNNKLNV

-138 NLTKSMFTF
+138 NLTKNMFTF
-147 LNQMETI
+147 LNEMETV
-154 EDNWRNSNYDIS
+154 EENWRNSNYDIS

-199 LGIGNMELKLNRIA
+199 LGIGNMELKLNRVA
-213 MSANLPTDQ
+213 MSANLPSDQ
-222 QINEWSNDSYWSGS
+222 QINQWSSESYWNSMTPS
-236 LGEIETKAKDLKAK
+236 QAAQAAQELKDK
-250 FDNYHANLTV
+250 FNNYHANLTV

-273 KEEEGK
+273 QEEEGK
-279 DYVTDFDFDSGNLG
+279 DYVTDFDFDSGKLG

-314 VSASILDLGFI
+314 VSASVLDLGFI

-340 PINIK
+340 PIDIK
-345 GSTYADM
+345 GSTYANM
-352 INITDPQNS
+352 VDPNNPNT
-361 VKGALNQLQNDT
+361 VMNAVNQLQNDAQG
-373 ENYMDL
+373 YMDR
-379 VTQGDV
+379 VTNGDV
-385 LNYDML
+385 LDYDML
-391 QLEVGEA
+391 QLEVSDA

-432 FVQPDALTELTLSA
+432 FVQPDALTELTFSA

-476 GPIFLGTDYM
+476 GPVFVGTDYM

-495 NGFIGV
+495 NGFVGV
-501 SIPLNKR
+501 SIPLGGR
-508 KAAVKR
+508 KANKEG
-514 QLFYYSFSNSPIK
+514 
-527 KLVSAFNNLT
+527 
-537 FLILPHSS
+537 
-545 ASDRT
+545 

>member
-1 MATNKLLSF
+1 MATNKLLWSS
-10 MKLIGMTFI
+10 KLIGVFFI
-19 MTIITLPA
+19 MLVCTLSA

-52 PTKGFIN
+52 PTKGYFN

-82 IIDDGGDFY
+82 IIDDGDDFY

-99 LKDNNTLNV
+99 LKDNNKLNV

-138 NLTKSMFTF
+138 NLTKNMFTF
-147 LNQMETI
+147 LNEMETV
-154 EDNWRNSNYDIS
+154 EENWRNSNYDIS

-199 LGIGNMELKLNRIA
+199 LGIGNMELKLNRVA
-213 MSANLPTDQ
+213 MSANLPSDQ
-222 QINEWSNDSYWSGS
+222 QINQWSSESYWNSMTPS
-236 LGEIETKAKDLKAK
+236 QAAQAAQELKDK
-250 FDNYHANLTV
+250 FNNYHANLTV

-273 KEEEGK
+273 QEEEDK
-279 DYVTDFDFDSGNLG
+279 DYVTDFDFDSGKLG

-314 VSASILDLGFI
+314 VSASVLDLGFI

-340 PINIK
+340 PIDIK
-345 GSTYADM
+345 GSTYANM
-352 INITDPQNS
+352 VDPNNPNT
-361 VKGALNQLQNDT
+361 VMNAVNQLQNDAQG
-373 ENYMDL
+373 YMDR
-379 VTQGDV
+379 VTNGDV
-385 LNYDML
+385 LDYDML
-391 QLEVGEA
+391 QLEVSDA

-432 FVQPDALTELTLSA
+432 FVQPDALTELTFSA

-476 GPIFLGTDYM
+476 GPLFVGTDYM

-495 NGFIGV
+495 NGFVGV
-501 SIPLNKR
+501 SIPLGGR
-508 KAAVKR
+508 KASKEG
-514 QLFYYSFSNSPIK
+514 
-527 KLVSAFNNLT
+527 
-537 FLILPHSS
+537 
-545 ASDRT
+545 

>member
-1 MATNKLLSF
+1 MATNKLLWSS
-10 MKLIGMTFI
+10 KLIGVFFI
-19 MTIITLPA
+19 MLVCTLSA

-52 PTKGFIN
+52 PTKGYFN

-82 IIDDGGDFY
+82 IIDDGDDFY

-99 LKDNNTLNV
+99 LKDNNKLDV

-138 NLTKSMFTF
+138 NLTKNMFTF
-147 LNQMETI
+147 LNEMETV
-154 EDNWRNSNYDIS
+154 EENWRNSNYDIS

-199 LGIGNMELKLNRIA
+199 LGIGNMELKLNRVA
-213 MSANLPTDQ
+213 MSANLPSDQ
-222 QINEWSNDSYWSGS
+222 QINQWSSESYWNSMTPS
-236 LGEIETKAKDLKAK
+236 QAAQAAQELKDK
-250 FDNYHANLTV
+250 FNNYHANLTV

-273 KEEEGK
+273 QEEEGK
-279 DYVTDFDFDSGNLG
+279 DYVTDFDFDSGKLG

-314 VSASILDLGFI
+314 VSASVLDLGFI

-340 PINIK
+340 PIDIK
-345 GSTYADM
+345 GSTYANM
-352 INITDPQNS
+352 VDPNNPNT
-361 VKGALNQLQNDT
+361 VMNAVNQLQNDAQG
-373 ENYMDL
+373 YMDR
-379 VTQGDV
+379 VTNGDV
-385 LNYDML
+385 LDYDML
-391 QLEVGEA
+391 QLEVSDA

-432 FVQPDALTELTLSA
+432 FVQPDALTELTFSA

-476 GPIFLGTDYM
+476 GPLFVGTDYM

-495 NGFIGV
+495 NGFVGV
-501 SIPLNKR
+501 SIPLGGR
-508 KAAVKR
+508 KASKEG
-514 QLFYYSFSNSPIK
+514 
-527 KLVSAFNNLT
+527 
-537 FLILPHSS
+537 
-545 ASDRT
+545 